1 MMKKMI
7 DNVKSVL
14 VFSLKLVFVILVLSL
29 FLFGPIIAYWTWEEN
44 RNIEACVKKGKT
56 YEKCY
61 ELYNW

>member
-1 MMKKMI
+1 M
-7 DNVKSVL
+7 KSVL
-14 VFSLKLVFVILVLSL
+14 VFSLKLVFVIFVLSL

-44 RNIEACVKKGKT
+44 RNIEACVKNGKT